1 MAACDWL
8 MRASL
13 SLNADIFVGP
23 HEEGPDAGAST
34 PAYGYEISIPLM
46 LTHLIP
52 AHSLSPQT
60 PRNPLTAPDPS
71 NATSAHTSSAT
82 RLVRLKSLRTF
93 EEASRVTEAH
103 W

>member
-71 NATSAHTSSAT
+71 NAT
-82 RLVRLKSLRTF
+82 
-93 EEASRVTEAH
+93 
-103 W
+103 